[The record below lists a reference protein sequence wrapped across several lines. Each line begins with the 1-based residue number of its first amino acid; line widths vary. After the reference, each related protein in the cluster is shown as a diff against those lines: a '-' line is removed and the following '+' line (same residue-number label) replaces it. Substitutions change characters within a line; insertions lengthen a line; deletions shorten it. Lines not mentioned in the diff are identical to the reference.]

1 MKDED
6 FLDDLIGDDEDMIP
20 SSSDEEVIK
29 PNKKKIK
36 KQYFNSPNKLN
47 LIKFNFNKLPIILI
61 TVLICVVVI
70 FSGMFII
77 KREII
82 SSGRVGS
89 KAVKLLY
96 EFDSIDE
103 LEDNLVKLRSMMTDR
118 CYYSVTV
125 LNSDKSL
132 NTYLKFKKEKTKV
145 NILDSKPG
153 FILYSID
160 NPNISSDR
168 LFIFSYRLNGSG
180 EIEEVREFEAIDF
193 YSTSDKVIDEEE
205 LDKYIEQ
212 WNSEE

>member
-6 FLDDLIGDDEDMIP
+6 FLDDLLDEDEVVNQSDNVSTP
-20 SSSDEEVIK
+20 SRK
-29 PNKKKIK
+29 KNKV
-36 KQYFNSPNKLN
+36 FNSPSSVNVA
-47 LIKFNFNKLPIILI
+47 KLPIILI
-61 TVLICVVVI
+61 TILICILIVI
-70 FSGMFII
+70 SGMFII

-82 SSGRVGS
+82 SNGRVGS

-96 EFDSIDE
+96 EFDSVSE

-145 NILDSKPG
+145 EILDSKPG
-153 FILYSID
+153 FVLYSIK
-160 NPNISSDR
+160 NPNISYDR
-168 LFIFSYRLNGSG
+168 LFIFSYRLNSSG
-180 EIEEVREFEAIDF
+180 KIKEVREFEAIDF

-205 LDKYIEQ
+205 LDEYIKQ
-212 WNSEE
+212 WNESR